1 MSTFALSR
9 AAAKGDV
16 CWRSVMA
23 LLRVACAMARL
34 LGTRAPANTQDAS
47 YPERP
52 IHIVVPATPGGVTDI
67 LARAIGQH
75 LTELWKERVI
85 VDNRAG
91 AGNQIAAEI
100 VANAAPDGY
109 TLLVSAEAT
118 LVINPY
124 LYKSLRYDAR
134 RDFTPISGLVAI
146 NQALIVRNDLG
157 VNSVAEFLA
166 MAKQKPESISFGG
179 YGIGSTGHL
188 NMEMLQHEVK
198 DKINGVK
205 YKGAPPALS
214 EIMGRHLDA
223 MFMSSNSAM
232 GPAKSGQV
240 KILAIGSKERIP
252 AYSDIQTVAETVP
265 GFVARSW
272 FCMVG
277 PGGMPKGVVEKL
289 NAAIVKIFQNPD
301 FQEPFLKPN
310 LFAPIVSSPAE
321 FAAFIDTDSKK
332 WKEGIKPPTIK
343 LNN

>member
-1 MSTFALSR
+1 
-9 AAAKGDV
+9 
-16 CWRSVMA
+16 MA
-23 LLRVACAMARL
+23 LLRVAWAMAL
-34 LGTRAPANTQDAS
+34 LLCKLASANAQDAS

-75 LTELWKERVI
+75 LTELWKERII

-124 LYKSLRYDAR
+124 IYKSLRYDAR

-188 NMEMLQHEVK
+188 NMEMLQHEAKVK
-198 DKINGVK
+198 FNGVQ
-205 YKGAPPALS
+205 YKGATPALTD
-214 EIMGRHLDA
+214 IMGRHLDA
-223 MFMSSNSAM
+223 MFISASSAL

-277 PGGMPKGVVEKL
+277 PGGMPKGIVEKL
-289 NAAIVKIFQNPD
+289 NSAIVKIFQNPD
-301 FQEPFLKPN
+301 FQEHFLKPN

-321 FAAFIDTDSKK
+321 FAAFIDADSKK
-332 WKEGIKPPTIK
+332 WKEVIETANIK
-343 LNN
+343 LD